1 MIPHHSQAVAMAD
14 IAAQRATDARVTQLA
29 ARIQQAQQMQQLE
42 QAGGAEFDRM
52 FLQMMVE
59 HHNGA
64 VAMAHTEL
72 AEGQNPEG
80 EALAQKIIDDQ
91 RAEIRE
97 MQTLS
102 SMI

>member
-1 MIPHHSQAVAMAD
+1 
-14 IAAQRATDARVTQLA
+14 
-29 ARIQQAQQMQQLE
+29 
-42 QAGGAEFDRM
+42 
-52 FLQMMVE
+52 MMVE

-72 AEGQNPEG
+72 AQGQHPEG